1 MRPLVTEYFFQ
12 TNLYPCRRCVS
23 LQKFALALV
32 TIANCDHIFFQ
43 TNKPQGLIS
52 DIQGTLAQMNEHS
65 DSKLAEGQKLRSNL
79 AALHK
84 DSVLLTKQKVFSY
97 NRHNVLTSTDSLG
110 SSAQIILLQKDL
122 SIPIVIH
129 NISNL

>member
-1 MRPLVTEYFFQ
+1 
-12 TNLYPCRRCVS
+12 
-23 LQKFALALV
+23 
-32 TIANCDHIFFQ
+32 
-43 TNKPQGLIS
+43 
-52 DIQGTLAQMNEHS
+52 MNEHS

-129 NISNL
+129 NLSNLKQFLISLRWRMGHKKSHQNPIQIDYPV